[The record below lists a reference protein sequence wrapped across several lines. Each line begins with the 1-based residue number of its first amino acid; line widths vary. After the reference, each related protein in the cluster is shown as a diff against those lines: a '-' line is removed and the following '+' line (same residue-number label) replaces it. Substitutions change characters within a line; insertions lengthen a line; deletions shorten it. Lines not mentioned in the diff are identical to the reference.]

1 MAHFQYVNKMKEW
14 RVVIKKKKKKKKA
27 MIFKYS
33 KLLLIIIEKATVI
46 PPIDIGQAHS
56 RRNIRGFCIEYISIL
71 LNEEERGNFQF

>member
-1 MAHFQYVNKMKEW
+1 
-14 RVVIKKKKKKKKA
+14 

-46 PPIDIGQAHS
+46 PPIDIDQAHS

>member
-1 MAHFQYVNKMKEW
+1 
-14 RVVIKKKKKKKKA
+14 

-71 LNEEERGNFQF
+71 LNEEEREETFNFKKQKKRR